1 MQTKYI
7 DIDNGKWGI
16 ILVYN
21 FDMTDWDKM
30 AAIMESFG
38 MRERNIR
45 RSIRI
50 LSTFN
55 SGMTVSKLP
64 LRMSAVFIGDAISNE
79 QWWDTISHELFH
91 VEQSI
96 LEYYG
101 EDWEGEP
108 PAYLSG
114 YLLRRVV
121 EEIAEPCRENF

>member
-7 DIDNGKWGI
+7 DVDEGKWGI
-16 ILVYN
+16 IVIYD
-21 FDMTDWDKM
+21 FDVMDWDEM

-38 MRERNIR
+38 MRERNIG

-55 SGMTVSKLP
+55 SGMTISKP
-64 LRMSAVFIGDAISNE
+64 SLRMSALFIGDATSNA
-79 QWWDTISHELFH
+79 QWWDTISHELVH
-91 VEQSI
+91 VEQAI

-101 EDWEGEP
+101 EDWQGEP

-121 EEIAEPCRENF
+121 EEIAEPCK